1 MALNP
6 NDYIVDYNDKRLTS
20 VKDEQA
26 IKEAETT
33 KRYDEMINNSDAF
46 YNSQIEASKEWAQ
59 KQSEIQQ
66 ANTDFAIEKIEQQ
79 KEQAQKDYTKEQK
92 GAYTDYQKQSNAYGV
107 NAEQIA
113 SSGLSN
119 TGYSEA
125 SRISMYNTY
134 QNRVATARE
143 SLNQAVLNFDNS
155 MKEAILAN
163 NSALAE
169 IAANALQK
177 QLELSLQGFQYKNT
191 LIQTKEEQLLNLG
204 EIYNNRYQQ
213 VLSQINAELDRKQT
227 IDTANMNYE
236 LELDKLNQQIKQFNQ
251 EQKNWM
257 ANYKLEKQK
266 ADREQAN
273 WEKEFALAKQKAAL
287 TSSSG
292 YSVSSGSGSNKMSKT
307 ATDIMNNFKTAY
319 TTSVKDLKKLAEET
333 RNSYANEQ
341 DWINRVSSSLQFIEN
356 KITSGLKNLYSNG
369 KITKSEMNQI
379 RNELGF

>member
-46 YNSQIEASKEWAQ
+46 YNSQIQASKEWAQ

-155 MKEAILAN
+155 MKEAVLAN

-177 QLELSLQGFQYKNT
+177 QLELSLEGFQYKNT

-273 WEKEFALAKQKAAL
+273 WEKEFALAKQKAASTL
-287 TSSSG
+287 SSG
-292 YSVSSGSGSNKMSKT
+292 YSVSGSIKSSSTKMSK
-307 ATDIMNNFKTAY
+307 
-319 TTSVKDLKKLAEET
+319 AEAMLDGLLSAASKGNYMT
-333 RNSYANEQ
+333 L
-341 DWINRVSSSLQFIEN
+341 SSLKNYLDN
-356 KITSGLKNLYSNG
+356 KVKSKTITQ
-369 KITKSEMNQI
+369 SESDEILAVMYKGGYYNK
-379 RNELGF
+379 R